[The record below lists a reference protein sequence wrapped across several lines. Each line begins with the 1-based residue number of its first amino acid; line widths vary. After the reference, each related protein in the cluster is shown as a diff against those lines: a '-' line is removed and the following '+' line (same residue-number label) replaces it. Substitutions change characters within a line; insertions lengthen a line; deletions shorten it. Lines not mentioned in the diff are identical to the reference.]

1 LTEAKKIVEAALFMS
16 GKPVPFSEVV
26 KLAGGMG
33 GVREALTQLIQEY
46 NDRETSLHIVETSAG
61 FQMKLRPEYHQR
73 MTHYAASLEFSK
85 SVLKTLAF
93 IAYKQPIE
101 QAKLIKYRTNKAY
114 DDIKLLME
122 EGFIS
127 KEPKGRTYILR
138 TTKRFLS
145 YFGEGAVKLNPHP
158 TPEEETASQDV
169 ENPVN
174 DPAQNAEA

>member
-1 LTEAKKIVEAALFMS
+1 MSEAKKVVEAALFMS
-16 GKPVPFSEVV
+16 GKPVPFAEVV
-26 KLAGGMG
+26 KLASGMG
-33 GVREALTQLIQEY
+33 GVREALTQLMQEY
-46 NDRETSLHIVETSAG
+46 EERETSLHIVETAAG
-61 FQMKLRPEYHQR
+61 FQMKLRPEYHQK

-114 DDIKLLME
+114 DDIKLLLE

-158 TPEEETASQDV
+158 PKEEETPQEEAFAP
-169 ENPVN
+169 EIP
-174 DPAQNAEA
+174 PAENAEA